1 MRSLLAGGV
10 GGAGRLL
17 PVSGFHAATGGRI
30 HQPEAGN
37 RGDLTELTIGVSAHR
52 PSFCP
57 RTMVESTPEGPKH
70 GSSVSALVNMESTLC
85 TRLLLL
91 SH

>member
-1 MRSLLAGGV
+1 MRPLLADGV
-10 GGAGRLL
+10 GGAGWLL
-17 PVSGFHAATGGRI
+17 PVSGFHATMGGRI
-30 HQPEAGN
+30 HQPEAAN
-37 RGDLTELTIGVSAHR
+37 RKDLTELTIGVSAHR

-57 RTMVESTPEGPKH
+57 RTVAKSTSEGLKH
-70 GSSVSALVNMESTLC
+70 GSSVSALVTMEPTLC

>member
-1 MRSLLAGGV
+1 MRPPLAGGV
-10 GGAGRLL
+10 GGAGWLL

-37 RGDLTELTIGVSAHR
+37 REDLTELTIGVSAHR
-52 PSFCP
+52 PSFLP
-57 RTMVESTPEGPKH
+57 RTMVESTPEELKH
-70 GSSVSALVNMESTLC
+70 GSPVSALVSMEPTLC